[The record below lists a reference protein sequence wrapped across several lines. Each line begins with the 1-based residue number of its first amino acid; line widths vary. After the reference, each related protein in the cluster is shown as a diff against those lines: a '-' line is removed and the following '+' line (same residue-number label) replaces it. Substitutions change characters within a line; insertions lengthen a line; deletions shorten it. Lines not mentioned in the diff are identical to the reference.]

1 MSVLRYLLILAASTV
16 ACATAQETYAGY
28 TGYWVDT
35 VATAYSPHDPIDG
48 DYHATKGK
56 WRWIT
61 ADGKTDV
68 RETPY
73 GVAVPNVGGKP
84 WLPYGTQVII
94 PHGNGYLDNSRPTD
108 RVFRVD
114 DTGSTI
120 GKLHRK
126 TGTPHI
132 DLRFMTNVWARKWSN
147 KPVRI
152 FVITG
157 VAVVTEDYKLD
168 PFYDPGI
175 AKN

>member
-1 MSVLRYLLILAASTV
+1 
-16 ACATAQETYAGY
+16 
-28 TGYWVDT
+28 
-35 VATAYSPHDPIDG
+35 
-48 DYHATKGK
+48 
-56 WRWIT
+56 
-61 ADGKTDV
+61 
-68 RETPY
+68 
-73 GVAVPNVGGKP
+73 VGGKP